1 MIATVSSLVKPNRKE
16 RLRIAEDVT
25 FHNFATTD
33 ALLNKKKNKKLNQS
47 LEDAKGKTRRKCAA
61 Q

>member
-33 ALLNKKKNKKLNQS
+33 ALLNKKNKKLNQS
-47 LEDAKGKTRRKCAA
+47 LEDAKGKTLRKCAA